1 MQRIHGGGAR
11 VNHFSATAVN
21 SGTRGTAR
29 MAGAQSRDFGWLR
42 VRLYALLF
50 AIDAALVAASFLL
63 ANQLRFGALTGS
75 FGLNT
80 FLLLFPLY
88 VALGFSR
95 GAWSI
100 DALSSPRRSA
110 ALAVKSLLFA
120 IAVAAILLFSLKMGE
135 DFSRLVFGIGAMLSV
150 LAIALGRLSIGRRI
164 GERNGWS
171 FRKEVLLIDQVSTAA
186 EGKQIVVDAGA
197 LGIEPAID
205 DPLMLDRIAQILDC
219 CERVI
224 VSC

>member
-1 MQRIHGGGAR
+1 MKRVHGGGPR
-11 VNHFSATAVN
+11 VNHFSTTTLKSDVASVQA
-21 SGTRGTAR
+21 A
-29 MAGAQSRDFGWLR
+29 AGAQSRDFGWLR

-50 AIDAALVAASFLL
+50 AVDAVLMAASFLL
-63 ANQLRFGALTGS
+63 ANELRFGGLTGS

-110 ALAVKSLLFA
+110 ALAAKSLLFA

-135 DFSRLVFGIGAMLSV
+135 DFYRLVFGIGATFSV
-150 LAIALGRLSIGRRI
+150 IAIALGRFAIGRRI
-164 GERNGWS
+164 
-171 FRKEVLLIDQVSTAA
+171 
-186 EGKQIVVDAGA
+186 
-197 LGIEPAID
+197 
-205 DPLMLDRIAQILDC
+205 
-219 CERVI
+219 
-224 VSC
+224 

>member
-1 MQRIHGGGAR
+1 MKRIHGGGAR
-11 VNHFSATAVN
+11 VNHFSTTMPNAGSRAM
-21 SGTRGTAR
+21 TRA
-29 MAGAQSRDFGWLR
+29 ANLPSRDFGWLR
-42 VRLYALLF
+42 LRLYALLF
-50 AIDAALVAASFLL
+50 AVDAVLMAASFLL
-63 ANQLRFGALTGS
+63 ANELRFGALAGS

-110 ALAVKSLLFA
+110 GLAAKSLLFA
-120 IAVAAILLFSLKMGE
+120 IALATILLFSLKMGE
-135 DFSRLVFGIGAMLSV
+135 DFSRLVFGIGAGLSV
-150 LAIALGRLSIGRRI
+150 LAIAVGRLVLGRRI
-164 GERNGWS
+164 GERNGWT
-171 FRKEVLLIDQVSTAA
+171 FRKEVLLVDRIATSADAN
-186 EGKQIVVDAGA
+186 QIVVDAGA
-197 LGIEPAID
+197 LAIEPAID
-205 DPLMLDRIAQILDC
+205 DPLMLDRLAQILDG